1 MTRILTKRRLAAA
14 LISVAA
20 IAGVASPAEAQSA
33 GDFYKGKT
41 VSVYIGYGAGGGY
54 DLYSRLL
61 ARHLGKHLAGK
72 PTVIPKNEPGAGSFK
87 LANELYNVMPK
98 DGTAL
103 GMIGESL
110 VISQVLGDPAA
121 KFVARDFNWIG
132 RMADSDPVLVTLPG
146 SVATIQEAMT
156 KEVMVGVPGAGSAT
170 ALNVTAVNGL
180 LGTKFKII
188 SGYEGSAQIRLAL
201 ERGEVEGSASTLW
214 RIERDWIRERKLNTV
229 YQASIE
235 PAPDLPGVP
244 TLIQLARNDDERKL
258 LNFYSSYTTVGR
270 SIITPPKVPAERV
283 KELRAAFDAAVKDPE
298 LLAEAEKAKMEL
310 NVMSGEH
317 LTALINEVTSL
328 QGALL
333 ERAKKISRADAA
345 N

>member
-1 MTRILTKRRLAAA
+1 MTGKFLPRLTAVAAVSLAAWGGA
-14 LISVAA
+14 IPAPAA
-20 IAGVASPAEAQSA
+20 AQSPA
-33 GDFYKGKT
+33 DFYKGKT
-41 VSVYIGYGAGGGY
+41 VTVYIGYGAGGGY

-72 PTVIPKNEPGAGSFK
+72 PNVIPKNEPGAGSFK
-87 LANELYNVMPK
+87 LANELYNVLPK

-132 RMADSDPVLVTLPG
+132 RIADSDPVLVTRPG
-146 SVATIQEAMT
+146 SPATIKDALT

-214 RIERDWIRERKLNTV
+214 RFERDWIRERNLNIV

-244 TLIQLARNDDERKL
+244 TLIQLARDEDERKL

-270 SIITPPKVPAERV
+270 SIITPPKVPADRIAA
-283 KELRAAFDAAVKDPE
+283 LRAAFDATVTDPD
-298 LLAEAEKAKMEL
+298 LVAEADKAKMEL
-310 NVMSGEH
+310 KVLSGAQI
-317 LTALINEVTSL
+317 TALINDVTGL
-328 QGALL
+328 EGALL
-333 ERAKKISRADAA
+333 ERAKTVSGK
-345 N
+345 

>member
-1 MTRILTKRRLAAA
+1 MTGILTKRRLAAA
-14 LISVAA
+14 LISAAA
-20 IAGVASPAEAQSA
+20 IAVMAGPAAAQSA
-33 GDFYKGKT
+33 EDFYKSKT
-41 VSVYIGYGAGGGY
+41 VTVYIGYGAGGGY

-72 PTVIPKNEPGAGSFK
+72 PNVIPKNEPGAGSFK
-87 LANELYNVMPK
+87 LANELYNVLPK

-132 RMADSDPVLVTLPG
+132 RMADSDPVMVTLPG
-146 SVATIQEAMT
+146 SPATIKEALT

-214 RIERDWIRERKLNTV
+214 RIERDWIRERKLNIV

-244 TLIQLARNDDERKL
+244 TLIQLARDEDERKL

-270 SIITPPKVPAERV
+270 SIVTPPKVPADRV
-283 KELRAAFDAAVKDPE
+283 KALRAAFDATVKDPD
-298 LLAEAEKAKMEL
+298 LLAEAKKAKMEL
-310 NVMSGEH
+310 KVLSGEQ

-328 QGALL
+328 EGALL
-333 ERAKKISRADAA
+333 ERAKKVSRGGPAK
-345 N
+345 

>member
-1 MTRILTKRRLAAA
+1 MTGILTKRRLAAA
-14 LISVAA
+14 LISAAA
-20 IAGVASPAEAQSA
+20 IAVMAGPAAALSA
-33 GDFYKGKT
+33 EDFYKSKT
-41 VSVYIGYGAGGGY
+41 VTVYIGYGAGGGY

-72 PTVIPKNEPGAGSFK
+72 PNVIPKNEPGAGSFK
-87 LANELYNVMPK
+87 LANELYNVLPK

-132 RMADSDPVLVTLPG
+132 RMADSDPVMVTLPG
-146 SVATIQEAMT
+146 SPATIKEALT

-214 RIERDWIRERKLNTV
+214 RIERDWIRERKLNIV

-244 TLIQLARNDDERKL
+244 TLIQLARDEDERKL

-270 SIITPPKVPAERV
+270 SIVTPPKVPADRV
-283 KELRAAFDAAVKDPE
+283 KALRAAFDATVKDPD
-298 LLAEAEKAKMEL
+298 LLAEAKKAKMEL
-310 NVMSGEH
+310 KVLSGEQ

-328 QGALL
+328 EGALL
-333 ERAKKISRADAA
+333 ERAKKVSRGGPAK
-345 N
+345 

>member
-1 MTRILTKRRLAAA
+1 MIQCSAARFGVAAVLSLAAVGLA
-14 LISVAA
+14 NT
-20 IAGVASPAEAQSA
+20 ASAQSPD
-33 GDFYKGKT
+33 DFYKGKT
-41 VSVYIGYGAGGGY
+41 VTVYIGYGPGGGY

-61 ARHLGKHLAGK
+61 ARHLSKHLAGK
-72 PTVIPKNEPGAGSFK
+72 PNVIPKNEPGAGSFK
-87 LANELYNVMPK
+87 LANELYNVLPK

-121 KFVARDFNWIG
+121 KFVARDFHWIG

-146 SVATIQEAMT
+146 TVATVQEAMT

-180 LGTKFKII
+180 LGTKFKLI

-201 ERGEVEGSASTLW
+201 ERGEVQGSASTLW
-214 RIERDWIRERKLNTV
+214 RIERDWIRERNLNTV

-244 TLIQLARNDDERKL
+244 TLVQLARNEDERKL

-270 SIITPPKVPAERV
+270 SIITPPKVPADRV
-283 KELRAAFDAAVKDPE
+283 QTLRAAFDAAVQDKD
-298 LLAEAEKAKMEL
+298 LHAEADKAKMEL
-310 NVMSGEH
+310 KVLSGEQ

-328 QGALL
+328 EGASL
-333 ERAKKISRADAA
+333 ERAKKISRGDAK
-345 N
+345 

>member
-1 MTRILTKRRLAAA
+1 MISAAA
-14 LISVAA
+14 FAGLAGPAA
-20 IAGVASPAEAQSA
+20 AQSA
-33 GDFYKGKT
+33 DDFYKSKT
-41 VSVYIGYGAGGGY
+41 VTIYIGYGPGGGY

-72 PTVIPKNEPGAGSFK
+72 PNVIPKNEPGAGSFK

-132 RMADSDPVLVTLPG
+132 RMADSDPVMVTLPN
-146 SVATIQEAMT
+146 SPKTIQEALT

-214 RIERDWIRERKLNTV
+214 RIERDWIRERKLNIV

-244 TLIQLARNDDERKL
+244 TLIQLARNEDERKL

-283 KELRAAFDAAVKDPE
+283 KALRAAFDAAVKDPE
-298 LLAEAEKAKMEL
+298 LLAEAEKAKMEMK
-310 NVMSGEH
+310 VMSGER

-328 QGALL
+328 DGALL
-333 ERAKKISRADAA
+333 ERAKKVSRGDAA
-345 N
+345 K

>member
-1 MTRILTKRRLAAA
+1 MNGLFSTRRLAAA
-14 LISVAA
+14 AISVAA
-20 IAGVASPAEAQSA
+20 LAGMSSPAAAQSA
-33 GDFYKGKT
+33 EDFYKGKT
-41 VSVYIGYGAGGGY
+41 VTLYIGYGAGGGY

-72 PTVIPKNEPGAGSFK
+72 PNVIPKNEPGAGSFK
-87 LANELYNVMPK
+87 LANELYNVLPK
-98 DGTAL
+98 DGTAI

-146 SVATIQEAMT
+146 APATIDEVKA

-201 ERGEVEGSASTLW
+201 ERGEVQGSASTLW
-214 RIERDWIRERKLNTV
+214 RIERDWIKEKKLNVV

-244 TLIQLARNDDERKL
+244 TLIQLARDEDERKL

-283 KELRAAFDAAVKDPE
+283 KALRAAFDAAVKDPD
-298 LLAEAEKAKMEL
+298 LLAEAEKAKMDIKVL
-310 NVMSGEH
+310 TGDQ
-317 LTALINEVTSL
+317 LTALIHEVTSL
-328 QGALL
+328 EGALL
-333 ERAKKISRADAA
+333 ERAKKVSRGDAA
-345 N
+345 K